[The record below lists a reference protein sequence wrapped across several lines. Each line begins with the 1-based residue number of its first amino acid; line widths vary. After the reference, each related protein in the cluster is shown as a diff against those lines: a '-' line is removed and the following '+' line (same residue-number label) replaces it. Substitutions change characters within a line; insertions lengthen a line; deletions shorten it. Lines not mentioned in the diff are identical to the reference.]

1 MTVMV
6 QPVFQQTDGSREVM
20 ALQHH
25 QVDVVRVLAAAK
37 SSSLSE

>member
-1 MTVMV
+1 MAVLV
-6 QPVFQQTDGSREVM
+6 EPVFQHTDGSQEVM

-37 SSSLSE
+37 